1 MIQFENI
8 IHRLKD
14 SRIAIV
20 GGGEFCKAFLELIFS
35 LELQALKP
43 VIVGVA
49 DNSLD
54 APGLKLAK
62 DKGIFTCS
70 DYEKL
75 FRAENLDFI
84 IEITNNNDM
93 TREIERIKNK
103 DTVLID
109 HSDIRTLWDIL
120 HIEKEKSGILARLGE
135 SKDGAVQTRELFE
148 LFSSRLAELMI
159 RRNRRFHYIEN
170 ELVEHERTLFQI
182 IQGSTMPTFV
192 INRNHM
198 ITHWNRAMEKLT
210 GFMAYD
216 MVGTDLQWAPFRR
229 RKRPIM
235 ADVVLDQLRT
245 GEISKY
251 YGENWRKS
259 ALIED
264 AFEAEE
270 FFPHLGKGG
279 KWLYFTA
286 APIKANDGSLMGAI
300 ETLIDKTEEKRA
312 QQERELHTAEL
323 AEREKTLSQIIQG
336 STMPTFVINEDHTV
350 THWNRAMEKLSG
362 CPASDMVGT
371 NRQWMPFWDSERPCM
386 ADVIL
391 AKLDEEEIQ
400 ELYRESWRKSDL
412 IEDAYEAEIFF
423 PNLGKEGKW
432 CWLTA
437 SPIKSADGAI
447 AGAIE
452 TLWDKTADKK
462 AQEKQAQRTRE
473 LAALCSIYAALNAP
487 LDLELRLRAAGN
499 EISTLLHAESVCI
512 FMMGDDGQFHLKFS
526 HGLAEHKCTKSV
538 LNGVTSILY
547 EVARRGKLTFFEN
560 IYQTGGDNIGLV
572 DHENI
577 QALAYIPI
585 SSKDKKPL
593 GMLRIGSRSSRGFSP
608 EEKNILELIG
618 NRIAVAVENSL
629 LHEQYIRSEEKY
641 RSLFN
646 NNPNPIFIIDSQS
659 FEILDTNNRAQQCYG
674 YSREAFLN
682 RPFLSLGDDNDN
694 EIKDGLIDLSP
705 AQSVFFPKKRHYKK
719 DGLPLYVNINASF
732 ASYGNSH
739 VMIAA
744 TTDITQIVEKE
755 TQLIQAGKMTTLGQ
769 MAAGIAHEINQPLN
783 VIQVCADYFTK
794 MIKKGQFVSE
804 DELKQLANDISEN
817 VERATGII
825 RHMRDFSR
833 QSPGVRQKVHINDPL
848 NDVFKVLGHQIK
860 THRISVDLDLSSEIP
875 YIMAEHNRLEQV
887 FINLVANA
895 IDAMDEK
902 SVKFPE
908 EKFEKKLRMKSFYEK
923 GQVVI
928 TVEDSGIGMPKE
940 SIDKIFEPFFTTKE
954 VGKGTGLGVS
964 ISYGIVKEYGGAI
977 SIQSKLGKGTVF
989 TVMFPAVEEN
999 PDGIAE

>member
-1 MIQFENI
+1 MIPFEKFI
-8 IHRLKD
+8 QTLKD
-14 SRIAIV
+14 AKIAIV
-20 GGGEFCKAFLELIFS
+20 GGGVFCKMLLEFFFS
-35 LELQALKP
+35 HMLDLNPE
-43 VIVGVA
+43 IVGVA
-49 DNSLD
+49 DPD
-54 APGLKLAK
+54 THAPGFCFAK
-62 DKGIFTCS
+62 EKGIFTTT
-70 DYEKL
+70 
-75 FRAENLDFI
+75 DFKRLCRSEDIDLI
-84 IEITNNNDM
+84 IEITKAND
-93 TREIERIKNK
+93 TAQEIKKIKAPN
-103 DTVLID
+103 TEVID
-109 HSDIRTLWDIL
+109 HSQVRALWDL
-120 HIEKEKSGILARLGE
+120 LQIEKEKKIVLPQLNKNTKTS
-135 SKDGAVQTRELFE
+135 TRPLILFE
-148 LFSSRLAELMI
+148 QFSDRLTELMI
-159 RRNRRFHYIEN
+159 QRNKRSEQVEK
-170 ELVEHERTLFQI
+170 ELVEQERTLFQI

-192 INRNHM
+192 INKDH
-198 ITHWNRAMEKLT
+198 IVTHWNRAMEKLS
-210 GFMAYD
+210 GYLAYD
-216 MVGTDLQWAPFRR
+216 MVGTDLHWAPFRS

-235 ADVVLDQLRT
+235 ADVVLDQLQT

-251 YGENWRKS
+251 YGENWRTS
-259 ALIED
+259 ALIND
-264 AFEAEE
+264 AYEAEE

-286 APIKANDGSLMGAI
+286 APIKAHDGSLIGAI
-300 ETLIDKTEEKRA
+300 ETLMDKTEEKRA
-312 QQERELHTAEL
+312 QQEKEIHTAEL

-336 STMPTFVINEDHTV
+336 STMPTFVIDEDHIV

-371 NRQWMPFWDSERPCM
+371 NRQWAPFWESERPSM

-391 AKLDEEEIQ
+391 DRLDEDQIRA
-400 ELYRESWRKSDL
+400 LYGESWRKSEL
-412 IEDAYEAEIFF
+412 IDNAYEAEIFF
-423 PNLGKEGKW
+423 QSLGKEGKW
-432 CWLTA
+432 CWFTA
-437 SPIKSADGAI
+437 SPIMSADGEMK
-447 AGAIE
+447 GAIE

-462 AQEKQAQRTRE
+462 AQEEQARRTRE
-473 LAALCSIYAALNAP
+473 LAALCSIYTSLNAP
-487 LDLELRLRAAGN
+487 LDLELRLRTAGN
-499 EISTLLHAESVCI
+499 EITRFLKTDSVCI
-512 FMMGDDGQFHLKFS
+512 FMMGDDGRFHLKFS
-526 HGLAEHKCTKSV
+526 HGLAEHKCTESA

-659 FEILDTNNRAQQCYG
+659 LEILDTNNRAQQCYG

-732 ASYGNSH
+732 ASYGDSH

-794 MIKKGQFVSE
+794 MIKKGQSVSE

-860 THRISVDLDLSSEIP
+860 THRISVDLDLSPEIP